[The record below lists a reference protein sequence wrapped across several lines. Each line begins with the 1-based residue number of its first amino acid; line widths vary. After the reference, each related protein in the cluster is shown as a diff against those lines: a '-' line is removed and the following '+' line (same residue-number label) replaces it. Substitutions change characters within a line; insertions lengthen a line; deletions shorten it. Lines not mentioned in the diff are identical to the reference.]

1 MKWSNTSLANSVSM
15 LILWVRVSILVLL
28 LLLEEEAATAEA
40 EEATAAATAAA
51 AEKAEASSIISSS
64 SFRALKKEGENF
76 VKLKCGFCFFNPSRL
91 HSILRPN
98 KLDFFGN
105 VDLLCIMNILA
116 TAPFGSLFANTANCC
131 FCHLSRSTEKR
142 KKLISMS

>member
-64 SFRALKKEGENF
+64 SFRELKKEGGKFREIEMW
-76 VKLKCGFCFFNPSRL
+76 VLFF
-91 HSILRPN
+91 
-98 KLDFFGN
+98 
-105 VDLLCIMNILA
+105 
-116 TAPFGSLFANTANCC
+116 
-131 FCHLSRSTEKR
+131 
-142 KKLISMS
+142 

>member
-76 VKLKCGFCFFNPSRL
+76 VNLKCGFCFFNPSRL

-98 KLDFFGN
+98 KLDFFW
-105 VDLLCIMNILA
+105 
-116 TAPFGSLFANTANCC
+116 
-131 FCHLSRSTEKR
+131 
-142 KKLISMS
+142 

>member
-28 LLLEEEAATAEA
+28 LLLEDVATAEA

-51 AEKAEASSIISSS
+51 VEKAEASSIISSS

-76 VKLKCGFCFFNPSRL
+76 VNLKCGFCFFNPSRL

-98 KLDFFGN
+98 KLDFFL
-105 VDLLCIMNILA
+105 VMLTYCVL
-116 TAPFGSLFANTANCC
+116 
-131 FCHLSRSTEKR
+131 
-142 KKLISMS
+142 

>member
-76 VKLKCGFCFFNPSRL
+76 VKLKCGFCFFNPLRL
-91 HSILRPN
+91 HRVYFALTN
-98 KLDFFGN
+98 WDFFL
-105 VDLLCIMNILA
+105 VIL
-116 TAPFGSLFANTANCC
+116 TYCVL
-131 FCHLSRSTEKR
+131 
-142 KKLISMS
+142 

>member
-28 LLLEEEAATAEA
+28 LLLEDVATAEA

-64 SFRALKKEGENF
+64 SFRALKKEG
-76 VKLKCGFCFFNPSRL
+76 VKFREIEIGVMFF
-91 HSILRPN
+91 
-98 KLDFFGN
+98 
-105 VDLLCIMNILA
+105 
-116 TAPFGSLFANTANCC
+116 
-131 FCHLSRSTEKR
+131 
-142 KKLISMS
+142 